1 MILWRGS
8 AVPFKEE
15 TTLAIKETD
24 YLALT
29 AMLAAREASMLNED
43 RMERMLAAPSVEE
56 AAKIPEEC
64 GYGDLSGMRAEEV
77 NAALEAH
84 LVEIYRELA
93 GIVPEPELVDI
104 FRRKYDYHNLKV
116 LLKAQHTGTSGNDLL
131 SSRSSVPAEA
141 VREALTS
148 GEFQTLPPEIA
159 HAAEEAQS
167 ILARTSNPQLAD
179 FALDRA
185 YFAALTKLAEKVTDP
200 FASEYVKLLIDN
212 ANLRAVVR
220 TIRMGK
226 DEDFLRLALVP
237 GGEVSEPTLLA
248 AAESPESFA
257 SAFQASRLAEA
268 AEIGADAMQGGA
280 LTKFERQCDNTV
292 LRYVKEAKR
301 KSFCASHVVAYLAAM
316 ENEVTA
322 LRMILTGRLAGLSPD
337 TIRERLRETY
347 A

>member
-1 MILWRGS
+1 
-8 AVPFKEE
+8 
-15 TTLAIKETD
+15 
-24 YLALT
+24 
-29 AMLAAREASMLNED
+29 
-43 RMERMLAAPSVEE
+43 
-56 AAKIPEEC
+56 
-64 GYGDLSGMRAEEV
+64 
-77 NAALEAH
+77 
-84 LVEIYRELA
+84 
-93 GIVPEPELVDI
+93 
-104 FRRKYDYHNLKV
+104 
-116 LLKAQHTGTSGNDLL
+116 
-131 SSRSSVPAEA
+131 
-141 VREALTS
+141 VREALVS
-148 GEFQTLPPEIA
+148 GDMLALPPELA

-167 ILARTSNPQLAD
+167 ILSRTSNPQLAD
-179 FALDRA
+179 FSLDRA
-185 YFAALTKLAEKVTDP
+185 YFEALTKLASAVTDP
-200 FASEYVKLLIDN
+200 YAMQYVKLLIDN

-292 LRYVKEAKR
+292 LRFVKDAKR
-301 KSFCASHVVAYLAAM
+301 RSFCASHVVAYLAAM

-322 LRMILTGRLAGLSPD
+322 LRMILTGRLAGLSSD

>member
-1 MILWRGS
+1 M
-8 AVPFKEE
+8 
-15 TTLAIKETD
+15 AIHETD
-24 YLALT
+24 YLAIT
-29 AMLAAREASMLNED
+29 AMLAARDAYMLNEE
-43 RMERMLAAPSVEE
+43 RMERMLAAPSFDE

-64 GYGDLSGMRAEEV
+64 GYGDLSGKSAEEV

-84 LVEIYRELA
+84 LVEVYDELA
-93 GIVPEPELVDI
+93 RVAPEPELVDI

-116 LLKAQHTGTSGNDLL
+116 LIKAQHTGTSGEDLL

-141 VREALTS
+141 VREALVS
-148 GEFQTLPPEIA
+148 GEYQALPPEIT

-185 YFAALTKLAEKVTDP
+185 YFEALSKLAAKVTDP
-200 FASEYVKLLIDN
+200 YAMQYVKLLIDS

-220 TIRMGK
+220 TVRMGK
-226 DEDFLRLALVP
+226 DLDFLRLALVP

-268 AEIGADAMQGGA
+268 AETGAAAMQGGG

-292 LRYVKEAKR
+292 LRFVKEAKR

-316 ENEVTA
+316 ENEVTS
-322 LRMILTGRLAGLSPD
+322 LRMILTGRLAGLSSE
-337 TIRERLRETY
+337 TIRERLRESY

>member
-1 MILWRGS
+1 M
-8 AVPFKEE
+8 VH
-15 TTLAIKETD
+15 ETD

-29 AMLAAREASMLNED
+29 AMLATRTAGMLTED
-43 RMERMLAAPSVEE
+43 RMERMLAAPSFDE

-64 GYGDLSGMRAEEV
+64 GYGDLSGKNAEEV
-77 NAALEAH
+77 NAALEGR
-84 LVEIYRELA
+84 LVEIYEELA
-93 GIVPEPELVDI
+93 RIVPEPQLVDI

-116 LLKAQHTGTSGNDLL
+116 LIKAQQLGTTTEDLL
-131 SSRSSVPAEA
+131 SARSTVPYET

-148 GEFQTLPPEIA
+148 GEMQMLPPEIA

-185 YFAALTKLAEKVTDP
+185 YFAALTELASQVTDP
-200 FASEYVKLLIDN
+200 YAGQYVRLLIDN

-220 TIRMGK
+220 TVRMGK
-226 DEDFLRLALVP
+226 DADFLRLALVP
-237 GGEVSEPTLLA
+237 GGEVSEASLLA

-257 SAFQASRLAEA
+257 AVFQSSRLAEA
-268 AEIGADAMQGGA
+268 AETGAAAMSGGS

-292 LRYVKEAKR
+292 LRFVKEAKR
-301 KSFCASHVVAYLAAM
+301 KSFCAAHVVAYLAAM
-316 ENEVTA
+316 ENEVTS
-322 LRMILTGRLAGLSPD
+322 LRMILTGRLAGLPSD
-337 TIRERLRETY
+337 TIRERLRECY